1 MLEAMGQAFNESWVR
16 ERVLERFLRYVRVDT
31 TSSRHPTAFPS
42 SPGQL
47 ELGRMLAAELRELGL
62 SDARPNE
69 EGFLF
74 VRLPAN
80 LPAGRGPAPEI
91 ALMAHLDCSDA
102 APGRDVHPRVHERYD
117 GGVIR
122 LEGGVS
128 LDPAE
133 FPQLDRYRGQT
144 VITSDGRTLLG
155 ADNKAGVAEIL
166 TAAEYLLA
174 HPEIPHGEVSLYFT
188 VDEEQ
193 GTGMLRF
200 PRGKATARY
209 CYTFDGDEEGV
220 IEAECFEG
228 YKAQVTF
235 TGRSIH
241 TGVARGKLVN
251 AIEMAARF
259 LALLPGAESPQA
271 TDGRYGFYF
280 PLEIAGCL
288 ERAGLEIY
296 VRDFEDAQALRRLEV
311 LRSIAQA
318 VEAANPPG
326 RVEVATEKQ
335 YSNLRRFLEPVPRVL
350 ELLER
355 AIRETGIEPLRRSIR
370 GGTDGARLSEMGI
383 PTPNVFTGGHNFHS
397 RQEWAA
403 LPAMVRAV
411 EVAVNLCRLWAGEVA

>member
-1 MLEAMGQAFNESWVR
+1 MLVSMEQGFDRDWTEA
-16 ERVLERFLRYVRVDT
+16 RVLERFLRYARVDT
-31 TSSRHPTAFPS
+31 TSDRHSASFPS
-42 SPGQL
+42 SSGQL
-47 ELGRMLAAELRELGL
+47 ELSRQLAAELQGLGL
-62 SDARPNE
+62 ADARPDE

-74 VRLPAN
+74 VRLPAR
-80 LPAGRGPAPEI
+80 LPAGRSGVPEI
-91 ALMAHLDCSDA
+91 ALMAHLDTSDA
-102 APGRDVHPRVHERYD
+102 APGSDVRPVVHERYD
-117 GGVIR
+117 GRRIL
-122 LEGGVS
+122 LEQNVA

-133 FPQLDRYRGQT
+133 FPQLERYRGRT

-155 ADNKAGVAEIL
+155 ADNKAGVAEIM

-174 HPEIPHGEVSLYFT
+174 HPQIPHGEVSLYFT
-188 VDEEQ
+188 VDEEL

-200 PRGKATARY
+200 PRQKATARY

-228 YKAQVTF
+228 YRALVSF

-241 TGVARGKLVN
+241 TGVGRGKLVN

-259 LALLPGAESPQA
+259 LSLLPGAESPQA

-280 PLEIAGCL
+280 PLEITGSL
-288 ERAGLEIY
+288 ERASVEVY
-296 VRDFEDAQALRRLEV
+296 VRDFEDAEAQRRLEALRRMA
-311 LRSIAQA
+311 RA
-318 VEAANPPG
+318 VEAAHPGG
-326 RVEVATEKQ
+326 RVEVASEKQ
-335 YSNLRRFLEPVPRVL
+335 YSNLRRFLEPVPQVL

-355 AIRETGIEPLRRSIR
+355 AIRETGLEPVRRSIR
-370 GGTDGARLSEMGI
+370 GGTDGARLSEQGI

-411 EVAVNLCRLWAGEVA
+411 EVAVNLCRLWADGGR

>member
-1 MLEAMGQAFNESWVR
+1 
-16 ERVLERFLRYVRVDT
+16 
-31 TSSRHPTAFPS
+31 
-42 SPGQL
+42 
-47 ELGRMLAAELRELGL
+47 
-62 SDARPNE
+62 
-69 EGFLF
+69 
-74 VRLPAN
+74 
-80 LPAGRGPAPEI
+80 
-91 ALMAHLDCSDA
+91 
-102 APGRDVHPRVHERYD
+102 
-117 GGVIR
+117 
-122 LEGGVS
+122 
-128 LDPAE
+128 
-133 FPQLDRYRGQT
+133 

-155 ADNKAGVAEIL
+155 ADDKAGVAEIM

-188 VDEEQ
+188 VDEEL

-200 PRGKATARY
+200 PRQKATARY

-228 YKAQVTF
+228 YRALVSF

-241 TGVARGKLVN
+241 TGVGRGKLVN
-251 AIEMAARF
+251 AIELAARF

-280 PLEIAGCL
+280 PLEITGSL
-288 ERAGLEIY
+288 ERAVLEIY
-296 VRDFEDAQALRRLEV
+296 VRDFEDAEAQRRLEALRRMAL
-311 LRSIAQA
+311 A
-318 VEAANPPG
+318 VEAAHPGG

-335 YSNLRRFLEPVPRVL
+335 YSNLRRYLEPVPRVL

-355 AIRETGIEPLRRSIR
+355 AIRETGIEPVRRSIR
-370 GGTDGARLSEMGI
+370 GGTDGARLSESGI

-411 EVAVNLCRLWAGEVA
+411 EVAVNLCRLWADGER

>member
-47 ELGRMLAAELRELGL
+47 ELGRMLAAELRELSL

-200 PRGKATARY
+200 PRGKATARC

>member
-62 SDARPNE
+62 SEARPNE

-80 LPAGRGPAPEI
+80 LPAGRGPTPEI

-102 APGRDVHPRVHERYD
+102 APGRDVQPRVHERYD

>member
-1 MLEAMGQAFNESWVR
+1 MERGFDRDWAEA
-16 ERVLERFLRYVRVDT
+16 RVLERFVRYARMDT
-31 TSSRHPTAFPS
+31 TSDRHSASFPS

-47 ELGRMLAAELRELGL
+47 ELGRLLAAELRELGL
-62 SDARPNE
+62 SDARPDE

-74 VRLPAN
+74 VRLPAR
-80 LPAGRGPAPEI
+80 LPAGRTGVPEI
-91 ALMAHLDCSDA
+91 ALMAHLDTSDA
-102 APGRDVHPRVHERYD
+102 APGRDVRPIVHERYD
-117 GGVIR
+117 GGPIL
-122 LEGGVS
+122 LEQNVR

-133 FPQLDRYRGQT
+133 FPQLERYRGRT

-155 ADNKAGVAEIL
+155 ADNKAGVAEIV
-166 TAAEYLLA
+166 TAAEYLLS

-188 VDEEQ
+188 VDEEL
-193 GTGMLRF
+193 GTGMLHF
-200 PRGKATARY
+200 PRQKATARY

-228 YKAQVTF
+228 YRALVSF

-241 TGVARGKLVN
+241 TGVGRGKLVN

-280 PLEIAGCL
+280 PLEISGSL
-288 ERAGLEIY
+288 ERAAVEIY
-296 VRDFEDAQALRRLEV
+296 VRDFEDAEALRRLEA
-311 LRSIAQA
+311 LRRMAQA
-318 VEAANPPG
+318 VEAAHPGG

-335 YSNLRRFLEPVPRVL
+335 YSNLRRFLQPLPQVL

-355 AIRETGIEPLRRSIR
+355 AIRETGIEPARRSIR
-370 GGTDGARLSEMGI
+370 GGTDGARLSEQGI

-411 EVAVNLCRLWAGEVA
+411 EVAVNLCRLWADSGR